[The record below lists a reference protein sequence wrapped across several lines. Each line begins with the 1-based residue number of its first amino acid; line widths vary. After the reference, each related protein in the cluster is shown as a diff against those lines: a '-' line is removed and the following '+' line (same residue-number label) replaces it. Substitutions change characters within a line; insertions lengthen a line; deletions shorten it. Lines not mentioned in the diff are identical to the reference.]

1 MSSND
6 TTATRGTLA
15 LTGDQDTFTPN
26 QRAVLAHMG
35 VQNAP
40 EEDLQVFAYVA
51 QRTGLDPFARQIHM
65 IGRSAKLKD
74 ANGREYWGMKY
85 TIQTG
90 IDGYRLIGRRAADA
104 AKVAISVGAP
114 EWAHEDGSWRPV
126 WSNKWGRPVGA
137 RVTIRR
143 GDSPFTG
150 VALFEEY
157 AQTKKDGG
165 LTQMWSQRPAGQLA
179 KCAEAMAWRMAFP
192 QDMYGVYVDDE
203 MHQADNAAELKE
215 PTREKGAVS
224 AGAFAPA
231 AKDEPT
237 ATADELSDDQKSTLT
252 ALFENV
258 GIPRNRQAEYIVD
271 TIGQR
276 DMGRKLTVDEADRV
290 IGALRRYIEGDGQTV
305 DAEVVE
311 EDPPAGGANL
321 WDQEDA
327 EAKP

>member
-1 MSSND
+1 MSNND
-6 TTATRGTLA
+6 TAATRGTLA

-74 ANGREYWGMKY
+74 ATGREYWGMKY

-203 MHQADNAAELKE
+203 MHQADNAAELKG
-215 PTREKGAVS
+215 PAKARESVS
-224 AGAFAPA
+224 AGAFTTAGA
-231 AKDEPT
+231 EPKVG
-237 ATADELSDDQKSTLT
+237 ADEVSDDQRLALT
-252 ALFENV
+252 DLFSDLGITSPDSQREFINSAL
-258 GIPRNRQAEYIVD
+258 GLPRDSRA
-271 TIGQR
+271 
-276 DMGRKLTVDEADRV
+276 KLATA
-290 IGALRRYIEGDGQTV
+290 
-305 DAEVVE
+305 
-311 EDPPAGGANL
+311 
-321 WDQEDA
+321 EDA
-327 EAKP
+327 DKVIDALNAAAAPVEGEVAQDQQ

>member
-1 MSSND
+1 MSNNE
-6 TTATRGTLA
+6 TAATRGTLA

-74 ANGREYWGMKY
+74 ATGREYWGMKY

-215 PTREKGAVS
+215 PARSREAVS
-224 AGAFAPA
+224 AGAFAA
-231 AKDEPT
+231 AGAEPKVG
-237 ATADELSDDQKSTLT
+237 ADEVSDDQRLALT
-252 ALFENV
+252 DLFSDLGITSPDSQREFINSAL
-258 GIPRNRQAEYIVD
+258 GLPRDSRA
-271 TIGQR
+271 
-276 DMGRKLTVDEADRV
+276 KLATAADADKV
-290 IGALRRYIEGDGQTV
+290 IDALNAAAAPVEG
-305 DAEVVE
+305 EV
-311 EDPPAGGANL
+311 AQ
-321 WDQEDA
+321 DQQ
-327 EAKP
+327 